1 MGDRGASL
9 RGYVM
14 HDRQYIGG
22 EDGVELIWVGIGGAL
37 GAIGRYLVGREFTE
51 RVGGLFPWGT
61 FAVNIT
67 GAFLIGVL
75 FALLTARGIG
85 DDQLHL
91 LLVVGILGGYTTFS
105 SYALEVVNL
114 VEAGHGGTALVYLLG
129 SNLLSLVACVA
140 GIAMARWAT

>member
-1 MGDRGASL
+1 
-9 RGYVM
+9 V
-14 HDRQYIGG
+14 HDRECIGG
-22 EDGVELIWVGIGGAL
+22 EGWVELIWIGIGGAL

-67 GAFLIGVL
+67 GALLIGVV
-75 FALLTARGIG
+75 FALLTERGTG
-85 DDQLHL
+85 DDHLRL

-114 VEAGHGGTALVYLLG
+114 VEAGHGGTALVYVLG
-129 SNLLSLVACVA
+129 SNLLAMVACVV
-140 GIAMARWAT
+140 GIAMTRWAT